1 MDIANMA
8 DAVIDAINQNVRDL
22 KKLNIAVVG
31 KTGVGKSTLINSVFR
46 EDLAAVGIGQ
56 PVTSKI
62 RKYYKK
68 DFPLTIYDTPG
79 FELGKDEQE
88 NVKNELLDII
98 KTGNMGK
105 DVNEAIHCIWY
116 CINTTTSRI
125 EPEEIKWLRSFSS
138 ENRVTQVP
146 IIVVL
151 TQACPKQ
158 RGRDMKAAVEA
169 ENLDVISVIPVL
181 AQDMDFDGEYLVKAY
196 GLDTLIDIMSKTLPA
211 ELEKTLQNVQKASM
225 EAKKKYAQGIVAT
238 AVAAAMGEAAIP
250 VPFADATMLVPTQI
264 SMIAGITAV
273 FGLDVNKSFITAVI
287 SATLG
292 SSGATVLGRTVVSNI
307 LKLVP
312 GVGSVAGG
320 AISAGTAA
328 IITTALG
335 EAYIALMM
343 AMCKGDISKDFIAT
357 NEGRKYIS
365 DMFTFNLKN
374 AKKIKS

>member
-1 MDIANMA
+1 
-8 DAVIDAINQNVRDL
+8 
-22 KKLNIAVVG
+22 
-31 KTGVGKSTLINSVFR
+31 
-46 EDLAAVGIGQ
+46 
-56 PVTSKI
+56 
-62 RKYYKK
+62 
-68 DFPLTIYDTPG
+68 
-79 FELGKDEQE
+79 
-88 NVKNELLDII
+88 
-98 KTGNMGK
+98 
-105 DVNEAIHCIWY
+105 
-116 CINTTTSRI
+116 
-125 EPEEIKWLRSFSS
+125 
-138 ENRVTQVP
+138 
-146 IIVVL
+146 
-151 TQACPKQ
+151 
-158 RGRDMKAAVEA
+158 
-169 ENLDVISVIPVL
+169 
-181 AQDMDFDGEYLVKAY
+181 
-196 GLDTLIDIMSKTLPA
+196 
-211 ELEKTLQNVQKASM
+211 
-225 EAKKKYAQGIVAT
+225 
-238 AVAAAMGEAAIP
+238 
-250 VPFADATMLVPTQI
+250 MLVPTQI

-374 AKKIKS
+374 AKNIKS

>member
-1 MDIANMA
+1 MA

-62 RKYYKK
+62 RKYFKK

-196 GLDTLIDIMSKTLPA
+196 GLDTLIDIMSKTLPT
-211 ELEKTLQNVQKASM
+211 ELEKTLQNVQKASI

-335 EAYIALMM
+335 EAYIALMV
-343 AMCKGDISKDFIAT
+343 AMYKGEISKDFIAT
-357 NEGRKYIS
+357 SAGKKYIS

-374 AKKIKS
+374 AKKLKS

>member
-1 MDIANMA
+1 MA

-62 RKYYKK
+62 RKYFKK

-196 GLDTLIDIMSKTLPA
+196 GLDTLIDIMSKTLPT
-211 ELEKTLQNVQKASM
+211 ELEKTLQNVQKASI

-335 EAYIALMM
+335 EAYIGLMM
-343 AMCKGDISKDFIAT
+343 AMYKGEISKDFITTSA
-357 NEGRKYIS
+357 GKKYIS
-365 DMFTFNLKN
+365 DMFAFNLKN